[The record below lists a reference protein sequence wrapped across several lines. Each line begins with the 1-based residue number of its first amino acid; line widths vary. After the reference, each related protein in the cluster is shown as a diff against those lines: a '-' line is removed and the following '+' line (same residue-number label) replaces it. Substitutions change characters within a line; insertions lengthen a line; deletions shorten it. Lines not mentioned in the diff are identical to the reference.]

1 MHKYFKE
8 IDESKTITGF
18 CSLTYKNN
26 EALEDYLLSNCNKV
40 VEISEKEYDRLRKL
54 INQSI

>member
-8 IDESKTITGF
+8 IDESENISAL
-18 CSLTYKNN
+18 CSLTYKDVK
-26 EALEDYLLSNCNKV
+26 ELENYKLKYYNS

-54 INQSI
+54 K